1 MSLRTSRERH
11 NLQANKHIG
20 HHLGSARFRE
30 MIMTIDVTARQHAV
44 PCWLFFSNHHP
55 GGLVQVQ
62 LSPLLS
68 PFSLLPRRPVST
80 RARAKGRIAGL
91 GVPDCVYCE
100 STVGGGG
107 REEEGRERGHFPSY
121 GFRNWLVLCRRLLSL
136 SILHKYK
143 EYQCEPKA
151 DKLLAFLQTQYEAS
165 VQYT

>member
-30 MIMTIDVTARQHAV
+30 MIMTIDVTARKHAV

-62 LSPLLS
+62 LF
-68 PFSLLPRRPVST
+68 PFSLHFSSSREGPFHPER
-80 RARAKGRIAGL
+80 RAKGRIALL
-91 GVPDCVYCE
+91 GEPDCVYCE

-107 REEEGRERGHFPSY
+107 GGEEEGRERGHFPSY

-136 SILHKYK
+136 TIFA
-143 EYQCEPKA
+143 QI
-151 DKLLAFLQTQYEAS
+151 QGVRMRTQGR
-165 VQYT
+165 